1 MMLAHKLLDSA
12 HLFSEHS
19 HREIFSGQGRTTRN
33 FATGSFPRF
42 DRKISGGRREVVN
55 LVRSRGEFGLQID
68 THKEDDVQLGGAI
81 YVTTSRR
88 LFDADEQEILLRA
101 QSAEVLHYM
110 VQQVGTLVSRD
121 DLITHIWSD
130 VAVTDDSLTQCI
142 RDIRKA
148 IGDTTRSV
156 LVTVP
161 KRGYLLKGS
170 PTAAPKSIMVTMTA
184 ANAKVSSDVDAP
196 PQATEGIKPLTTVDA
211 AAPLLMADLDP
222 RDVLPTL
229 AVLPFKSD
237 QPDTVDIYGV
247 FLADEIAK
255 LLSMTKDVN
264 VISRLST
271 GTMGGL
277 APELQTAR
285 QTMNVDF
292 VLSGYLV
299 RLGTRVAVS
308 IEFSEVDTGFVL
320 WSERMQFPFD
330 PTQPETEGLEVVVA
344 NIRRAITLNE
354 VRRISSKP
362 IPSLKLFSILHGA
375 VGLMH
380 RFSPTDFHKAKDFL
394 EHLRQQAPRH
404 PAPLAWLARWH
415 VLNSAQ
421 GWAHD
426 PEKDAEAALDLT
438 ARALDLDPFHTLA
451 LVCEGQV
458 LMHLVKDLDTA
469 EQRYD
474 LALESNPND
483 ANGRSLRGMLL
494 AFSDRG
500 DLGKRD
506 TERAMHLT
514 PLDPHRFM
522 YLALNAGACLATED
536 YDRALVLTR
545 ESLRLNREHASSLR
559 MLPVALL
566 GAGQEEAAYNAAK
579 TLRERYPDF
588 RVGAWLRST
597 PSAQFKN
604 GRRFADMLR
613 TVGVPE

>member
-1 MMLAHKLLDSA
+1 MMLAHKPLDTTRG
-12 HLFSEHS
+12 FTEHS
-19 HREIFSGQGRTTRN
+19 PRGRGGASEWMGRTTGV
-33 FATGSFPRF
+33 ASIP
-42 DRKISGGRREVVN
+42 
-55 LVRSRGEFGLQID
+55 
-68 THKEDDVQLGGAI
+68 HWH
-81 YVTTSRR
+81 YVTGGWRRKPVRAGRSGEKTVLQTDAHNAGHVRLGMASYITTSHR
-88 LFDADEQEILLRA
+88 LFDAQGQEILLRA
-101 QSAEVLHYM
+101 QSAKVLGYLVDHL
-110 VQQVGTLVSRD
+110 GTLVARD
-121 DLITHIWSD
+121 TLIGHVWPDL
-130 VAVTDDSLTQCI
+130 AVTDDSLTQCI

-148 IGDTTRSV
+148 IGDDTRAI

-161 KRGYLLKGS
+161 KRGYLLKGEVV
-170 PTAAPKSIMVTMTA
+170 PAAKTGAVARTPGLA
-184 ANAKVSSDVDAP
+184 PALHDDAEP
-196 PQATEGIKPLTTVDA
+196 DT
-211 AAPLLMADLDP
+211 LLLPAELDP

-237 QPDTVDIYGV
+237 QQDTVDIYGI

-255 LLSMTKDVN
+255 LLSMTQDVN

-271 GTMGGL
+271 GTMGGF
-277 APELQTAR
+277 APEPYNVR
-285 QTMNVDF
+285 RTMNADF

-299 RLGTRVAVS
+299 RLGAKVAVS
-308 IEFSEVDTGFVL
+308 IEFAEADTGFVL
-320 WSERMQFPFD
+320 WSERMQLPFD
-330 PTQPETEGLEVVVA
+330 PTQPETEGLEIVVA

-354 VRRISSKP
+354 VRRVGSSP
-362 IPSLKLFSILHGA
+362 IRDLKLFSILHGA

-380 RFSPTDFHKAKDFL
+380 RFSPTDFNRAKGFL
-394 EHLRQQAPRH
+394 EHLHDKVPRH

-421 GWAHD
+421 GWVDD
-426 PEKDAEAALDLT
+426 PEAEAQVALDLT

-474 LALESNPND
+474 LALQNNPND

-500 DLGKRD
+500 AQGKRD

-522 YLALNAGACLATED
+522 YLALNAGACLATEN
-536 YDRALVLTR
+536 YDRALALTH
-545 ESLRLNREHASSLR
+545 ESLRLNREHASSQR

-566 GAGQEEAAYNAAK
+566 GAGQEHAAHEAAQ
-579 TLRERYPDF
+579 TLMKQYPDF
-588 RVGAWLRST
+588 RVGAWLQST

-613 TVGVPE
+613 AAGVPE